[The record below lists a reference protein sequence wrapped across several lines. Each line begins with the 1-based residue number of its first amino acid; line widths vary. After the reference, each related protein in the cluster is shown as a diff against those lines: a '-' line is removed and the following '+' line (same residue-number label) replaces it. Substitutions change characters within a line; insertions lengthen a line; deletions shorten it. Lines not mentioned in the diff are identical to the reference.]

1 MARDLELALRV
12 RTDLGRATREIKGL
26 RRDLRGAG
34 DASAKADR
42 QARGLASAWGR
53 TSGSARGLRGS
64 IGGIQ
69 AAIATVGAVALT
81 RSIISAGV
89 AVERLESRFSAAAGG
104 IEAGRRE
111 LAFVRNEAERLGID
125 FLAAADAYSGFAAAA
140 RGTALEGAAAREIF
154 SSVAEAARV
163 MGLSAD
169 NTRGVL
175 LALEQIIS
183 KGTVQAEELRGQ
195 LGERLP
201 GAFQIAARAMGVT
214 TRKLGEMLAR
224 GEVLA
229 DDLLP
234 KLGRELRASV
244 ADDLPRAVTTADAAF
259 ARLKN
264 QIEELE
270 AAVAESGILDF
281 FADLAGGAAKAL
293 RAAQQAV
300 RGPSVEHRL
309 TSLLNP
315 GVGRAVQTHDRR
327 VARNAPELLLEAVR
341 AGETISADVARRLHE
356 FNEDLVFDP
365 KLIEAAAGDIG
376 AAINILTEELSGAEA
391 ALTDAEGRLERTQPI
406 GKFAAQN
413 RVAARTAEVK
423 ALKAEIAALKAAL
436 KTQID
441 DPAAAGRQPV
451 PAAPATTEAGR
462 KAIAQLERQLAL
474 TAELSREETA
484 RFEIEQGRYAE
495 FAEGE
500 KARILALARELDLM
514 AARAAELE
522 NTKRREE
529 EAAERRREA
538 LAELEAAGL
547 ALAGPYASARAEIEK
562 WLEETLAALEAAAEG
577 HEDYAARV
585 AEAREIAA
593 ERLRRV
599 DEEEAAE
606 RLRISKRWQD
616 GVIRGLKDVAGESN
630 NAAAAMEDGVKRAF
644 AGMEDA
650 LVEFV
655 TTGKITFSG
664 LVDSILADIA
674 RTTIRQSIIGP
685 LSSALSG
692 WLGNLLSGN
701 PAAVGPPVV
710 LAAVGPPVVLAAGGR
725 PGAIAAGTA
734 TGVYHAGGVV
744 GAPVGVKR
752 AVPPEVFAGARR
764 YHRGGL
770 AGMLR
775 PDEVPI
781 IAQRGER
788 ILSRAETRALVR
800 PPDIK
805 IEILNQNTPKRG
817 AVVDQ
822 PRFEAERWVISVV
835 TDDVEANGRIAKAI
849 DARQVAF

>member
-1 MARDLELALRV
+1 MV
-12 RTDLGRATREIKGL
+12 
-26 RRDLRGAG
+26 
-34 DASAKADR
+34 
-42 QARGLASAWGR
+42 
-53 TSGSARGLRGS
+53 
-64 IGGIQ
+64 
-69 AAIATVGAVALT
+69 
-81 RSIISAGV
+81 
-89 AVERLESRFSAAAGG
+89 
-104 IEAGRRE
+104 
-111 LAFVRNEAERLGID
+111 
-125 FLAAADAYSGFAAAA
+125 
-140 RGTALEGAAAREIF
+140 
-154 SSVAEAARV
+154 
-163 MGLSAD
+163 
-169 NTRGVL
+169 
-175 LALEQIIS
+175 
-183 KGTVQAEELRGQ
+183 
-195 LGERLP
+195 
-201 GAFQIAARAMGVT
+201 
-214 TRKLGEMLAR
+214 
-224 GEVLA
+224 
-229 DDLLP
+229 
-234 KLGRELRASV
+234 
-244 ADDLPRAVTTADAAF
+244 
-259 ARLKN
+259 
-264 QIEELE
+264 
-270 AAVAESGILDF
+270 
-281 FADLAGGAAKAL
+281 
-293 RAAQQAV
+293 
-300 RGPSVEHRL
+300 
-309 TSLLNP
+309 
-315 GVGRAVQTHDRR
+315 THDRR

-341 AGETISADVARRLHE
+341 AGETISADVARRLRKI
-356 FNEDLVFDP
+356 NKRLAEDLVAFDP
-365 KLIEAAAGDIG
+365 RLIEAAAGDAN
-376 AAINILTEELSGAEA
+376 AAIAVLTEVLKGAKT
-391 ALTDAEGRLERTQPI
+391 ALADANEQLERTHNI
-406 GKFAAQN
+406 GKGGAQN
-413 RVAARTAEVK
+413 RVNARTAEVN
-423 ALKAEIAALKAAL
+423 ALKAEIAALEAAL

-441 DPAAAGRQPV
+441 DPAAAGRQPAPAPA
-451 PAAPATTEAGR
+451 PAATEAGG

-495 FAEGE
+495 FAEDE

-514 AARAAELE
+514 AALTAEFE

-616 GVIRGLKDVAGESN
+616 GVIRGLKDGAGESN

-655 TTGKITFSG
+655 TTGKITFSS

-674 RTTIRQSIIGP
+674 RMTIRQSITGP

-692 WLGNLLSGN
+692 WLLGLNSN
-701 PAAVGPPVV
+701 
-710 LAAVGPPVVLAAGGR
+710 LAAGAR
-725 PGAIAAGTA
+725 PGAVAAGA
-734 TGVYHAGGVV
+734 AAGFYHAGGVV
-744 GAPVGVKR
+744 GAPGGVKR

-788 ILSRAETRALVR
+788 ILSRAEARALVR

-805 IEILNQNTPKRG
+805 IEILNQGAPKRG
-817 AVVDQ
+817 AVADQ

-835 TDDVEANGRIAKAI
+835 ADDVETGGGIAKAI
-849 DARQVAF
+849 DARQMAF

>member
-53 TSGSARGLRGS
+53 TSGSARRLRGS

-341 AGETISADVARRLHE
+341 AGETISADVAQRLHE
-356 FNEDLVFDP
+356 FNARLAAEDLTFDP
-365 KLIEAAAGDIG
+365 RLIEAAAGDIG

-514 AARAAELE
+514 AALTAEFE
-522 NTKRREE
+522 STKRREE

-650 LVEFV
+650 LVEFAR
-655 TTGKITFSG
+655 TGKITFSD

-674 RTTIRQSIIGP
+674 RMTIRQSITGP
-685 LSSALSG
+685 LASALSG
-692 WLGNLLSGN
+692 WLLGLNSN
-701 PAAVGPPVV
+701 PAAG
-710 LAAVGPPVVLAAGGR
+710 AR

-734 TGVYHAGGVV
+734 TGVYHAGGVA
-744 GAPVGVKR
+744 GAPGGVKR

-849 DARQVAF
+849 DARQMAF

>member
-1 MARDLELALRV
+1 MARDLELAVRV
-12 RTDLGRATREIKGL
+12 RADLGRATREIKGL

-34 DASAKADR
+34 DASAKAGR

-53 TSGSARGLRGS
+53 ASGSARGLRGS

-69 AAIATVGAVALT
+69 AAIATVGVVALT

-125 FLAAADAYSGFAAAA
+125 FLSAADAYSGFAAAA

-214 TRKLGEMLAR
+214 TRELGEMLAR

-281 FADLAGGAAKAL
+281 FADLASGAAKAL

-300 RGPSVEHRL
+300 RGPSVDNRL
-309 TSLLNP
+309 VGLLNP
-315 GVGRAVQTHDRR
+315 GVGRERLTHDSR
-327 VARNAPELLLEAVR
+327 VAGDAPGLLLEAVR
-341 AGETISADVARRLHE
+341 AGETISQDVAQRLHE
-356 FNEDLVFDP
+356 FNARLAEDLAFDP
-365 KLIEAAAGDIG
+365 SLIEAAAGDT
-376 AAINILTEELSGAEA
+376 ATAIAILKELLDGAETVLA
-391 ALTDAEGRLERTQPI
+391 DAERRLERTR
-406 GKFAAQN
+406 GNALAGARN
-413 RVAARTAEVK
+413 RVAARKAERD
-423 ALKAEIAALKAAL
+423 ALEAEIAVLEAAL

-441 DPAAAGRQPV
+441 DPAAAGREPV
-451 PAAPATTEAGR
+451 PAAPATTEAGQ
-462 KAIAQLERQLAL
+462 KAIAQLERQLVL
-474 TAELSREETA
+474 TAELSREEIVRHEIA
-484 RFEIEQGRYAE
+484 RGRYAE

-514 AARAAELE
+514 AALAAEFE
-522 NTKRREE
+522 STKRREE
-529 EAAERRREA
+529 EAAEKRREA
-538 LAELEAAGL
+538 LAGLEEAGL
-547 ALAGPYASARAEIEK
+547 ALAKPYARARAEIEK
-562 WLEETLAALEAAAEG
+562 WLEETLAALGAGGEG
-577 HEDYAARV
+577 HEAYAARV
-585 AEAREIAA
+585 AEAHEIAA

-606 RLRISKRWQD
+606 RLRTSKRWQD
-616 GVIRGLKDVAGESN
+616 GVIRGLREMAGEGGD
-630 NAAAAMEDGVKRAF
+630 AAAAMEDGVKRAF

-650 LVEFV
+650 LVGFV
-655 TTGKITFSG
+655 TTGKVTFSD

-674 RTTIRQSIIGP
+674 RMTVRQSITEP
-685 LSSALSG
+685 LASALSG
-692 WLGNLLSGN
+692 WLGTLLNGN
-701 PAAVGPPVV
+701 PAAGGPPVT
-710 LAAVGPPVVLAAGGR
+710 LAAGGR

-734 TGVYHAGGVV
+734 TGVYHSGGVA
-744 GAPVGVKR
+744 GAPGGVKR
-752 AVPPEVFAGARR
+752 AVPPEVFAHAPR

-781 IAQRGER
+781 IAQTGER
-788 ILSRAETRALVR
+788 ILSRAETRALAR

-805 IEILNQNTPKRG
+805 IEIINQETPKRARVG
-817 AVVDQ
+817 Q
-822 PRFEAERWVISVV
+822 QRFDGERWVLSLVA
-835 TDDVEANGRIAKAI
+835 DDIETGGGIAKAI
-849 DARQVAF
+849 DARQMAP